1 MKKRPLQLNQRIV
14 GLALP
19 FSFILLCIFSFS
31 VALGG
36 SYQSRTISGEVST
49 SDGESLPGVNVVEKG
64 TSNGTVTN
72 LEGEYNLTV
81 DEGATLVFS
90 SIGYTSREVQTGA
103 RTIIDI
109 ALQEDIQQLEELVV
123 VGYGTQRRKDMT
135 GSISRISGEDI
146 IQPSSISFDQMLQ
159 GQVAGVQISQTS
171 GAPGGNTNVMIRGI
185 SSITG
190 GNQPLYV
197 VDGFPIGT
205 GGGGSNMLNFGN
217 NTYSSEDMARNT
229 ANRINPLNFINPND
243 IESIEVLKD
252 ASATAI
258 YGSRGSNG
266 VIIITTKRG
275 KAGQSKIN
283 VDVSYGIQEVEN
295 QIDVYNAQEYAA
307 YVALGR
313 DNTRIFDGGSASDPN
328 SERPRSRQVRPEFRN
343 PSSITTNTNWQDVIF
358 RTAPVQN
365 YQVSAVAGNEK
376 LKFFVSGGYFDQQG
390 IVLTSD
396 YKRFNLRTNVDAM
409 LSDKIKIG
417 SSLTGSYAYGRFP
430 NTNGHYGN
438 GGLIT
443 MALAAAPTIPVYD
456 NDGNPYFDFD
466 DVADGLGWVGNP
478 ISIAD
483 GFKDNRKTADI
494 MINNFIEFEI
504 FDGLTLRTSAGIKY
518 STNVTRLFRSSA
530 VPRNTAINYP
540 PTGAAIKY
548 ESINWLNENTLNYR
562 QIIDGDHSLDALVGF
577 TAQKDSYDRLS
588 AGASDF
594 PNDYIDF
601 ISAGIVNA
609 GDHLVTEWSMLS
621 LMGRINYA
629 FKEKYLL
636 TATVRSDGSSKFGEN
651 NKWGTF
657 SSFSAGYNIS
667 EEPFMSSLT
676 FIDNLKIR
684 ASYGFSGNN
693 QIGNYAHIGLLSA
706 VNYVQNNSVRPG
718 LVPSSMSN
726 DDLTWERSEQVNFGF
741 DLTMFS
747 DRISLTADIYQ
758 NTKTDLLLAVQL
770 PAASGFGSSTQNI
783 GDIENK
789 GIEVGL
795 QTVNIQSQ
803 NFEWSSNFTF
813 NANENKVLSLAN
825 QGGRIFTSRY
835 QIAEVGYPISSF
847 YLLNAQGV
855 FMNEAELQDAPIRHP
870 RTQPGDLRF
879 EDVNGDGEIS
889 FDDSKIVGDPWPDYI
904 WGFNNNFSYK
914 NFRLGISL
922 NGSHGGESLIY
933 DAVING
939 ASVQNQLAIT
949 RNRWTSEQ
957 NPGDGKWP
965 RPIRNNYALGFGRG
979 TTQALF
985 DNSFVRIRNVNLSY
999 QLPRDLVSRLSMS
1012 NMSVYLNIANLYTFT
1027 DYPGFNPE
1035 SSTAGD
1041 DVVNTGLDDFT
1052 YPLPRTYTLGAKF
1065 TF

>member
-1 MKKRPLQLNQRIV
+1 MKKLLQNLLFPPRF
-14 GLALP
+14 LLF
-19 FSFILLCIFSFS
+19 FSFLVQWFFIMPLAAQDQQ
-31 VALGG
+31 VTGK
-36 SYQSRTISGEVST
+36 VT
-49 SDGESLPGVNVVEKG
+49 SQEDGEGLPGVNVVEKG
-64 TSNGTVTN
+64 SSNGTVTN
-72 LEGEYNLTV
+72 VEGVYSLEV
-81 DEGATLVFS
+81 APQATLVFS
-90 SIGYTSREVQTGA
+90 SVGFTSQEVEING
-103 RTIIDI
+103 RTVIDLTMS
-109 ALQEDIQQLEELVV
+109 ADVQQLEELVV

-135 GSISRISGEDI
+135 GSISRVSGEDI

-159 GQVAGVQISQTS
+159 GQVPGVQISQTS

-205 GGGGSNMLNFGN
+205 GGGGSNMLNFGR
-217 NTYSSEDMARNT
+217 NTYSSEDMANNT
-229 ANRINPLNFINPND
+229 ATRINPLNFINPND

-275 KAGQSKIN
+275 KTGQSSIN
-283 VDVSYGIQEVEN
+283 VDVSYGLQEVEN
-295 QIDVYNAQEYAA
+295 QIEVLDAQQYAA

-313 DNTRIFDGGSASDPN
+313 DNTRIFDGGSADDPN

-343 PSSITTNTNWQDVIF
+343 PASITTNTNWQDVIF

-365 YQVSAVAGNEK
+365 YQVSAVTGNEN

-390 IVLTSD
+390 IVITSD
-396 YKRFNLRTNVDAM
+396 YKRFNLRTNVDVL
-409 LSDKIKIG
+409 LSEKLKIG
-417 SSLTGSYAYGRFP
+417 TSLTGSYAYGRFP

-456 NDGNPYFDFD
+456 SEGEPYFDFN

-478 ISIAD
+478 ISVAN
-483 GFKDNRKTADI
+483 GFQDNRKTADI
-494 MINNFIEFEI
+494 LSNTFLEYEI
-504 FDGLTLRTSAGIKY
+504 IDGLTFRTSAGIKY
-518 STNVTRLFRSSA
+518 NTNVTHLFRSSS

-540 PTGAAIKY
+540 PTGASIKY
-548 ESINWLNENTLNYR
+548 ETINWLNENTLNYR
-562 QIIDGDHSLDALVGF
+562 KIFNQEHSLDALVGF

-594 PNDYIDF
+594 PNDYVKY

-609 GDHLVTEWSMLS
+609 GTHLITEWSMLS
-621 LMGRINYA
+621 LMGRVNYA
-629 FKEKYLL
+629 FREKYLV

-657 SSFSAGYNIS
+657 SSFSLGYNIS
-667 EEPFMSSLT
+667 EEPFMSNLT
-676 FIDNLKIR
+676 FINNLKLR

-706 VNYVQNNSVRPG
+706 VNYVANNSVRPG
-718 LVPSSMSN
+718 LVPTSMSN

-741 DLTMFS
+741 DLSLFNE
-747 DRISLTADIYQ
+747 RISLTTDIYQ

-770 PAASGFGSSTQNI
+770 PAASGFSTSTQNI
-783 GDIENK
+783 GDIENR
-789 GIEVGL
+789 GVEIGL
-795 QTVNIQSQ
+795 QTVNIQS
-803 NFEWSSNFTF
+803 NDFEWTSNFTF
-813 NANENKVLSLAN
+813 NANENEVLSLAN

-855 FMNEAELQDAPIRHP
+855 FMNEEELQDAPVRHP

-879 EDVNGDGEIS
+879 EDVNGDGQIS
-889 FDDSKIVGDPWPDYI
+889 FDDAKIVGDPWPDYV
-904 WGFNNNFSYK
+904 WGFNNRFTYK
-914 NFRLGISL
+914 NFSLGISL
-922 NGSHGGESLIY
+922 NGSHGGKSLIY

-949 RNRWTSEQ
+949 ADRWLSEA
-957 NPGDGKWP
+957 NPGGGKWP

-985 DNSFVRIRNVNLSY
+985 DNSFTRIRNVNLAY
-999 QLPRDLVSRLSMS
+999 KLPQSLVSRLNMT
-1012 NMSVYLNIANLYTFT
+1012 NMSVYLNVANLYTFT

-1041 DVVNTGLDDFT
+1041 EVVNTGLDDFT